1 MTDFLDP
8 LATEA
13 ASAPGFDLTQFD
25 DDFVEAPLEERE
37 FEKAP
42 DGKYQVVVEHVE
54 LTRAKSSG
62 NPLLKWTLRILA
74 PRCAGRLLWR
84 NNSFAAKE
92 SLKFLKS
99 DLHTCKLDLERLS
112 DLPGRLHELVG
123 VRLEV
128 TKRTS
133 GENENIYFNKLID
146 KPDPSAAAPG
156 LDDPLPF

>member
-25 DDFVEAPLEERE
+25 DDFSEAPSERE
-37 FEKAP
+37 YDKIP

-54 LTRAKSSG
+54 LTRAQSSG
-62 NPLLKWTLRILA
+62 NPLLKWKLRILA
-74 PRCAGRLLWR
+74 PQCAGRILWR
-84 NNSFAAKE
+84 NSNFAAKE

-99 DLHTCKLDLERLS
+99 DLHLCKLDLERLS
-112 DLPGRLHELVG
+112 DLPGRLNELVG
-123 VRLEV
+123 VRLEI
-128 TKRTS
+128 TMRTN
-133 GENENIYFNKLID
+133 GKNENVYFNKLID
-146 KPDPSAAAPG
+146 KPDPAAAAPG